1 MSLNTNP
8 IKSYTLISKDTSP
21 ETACAS
27 CPNALWHH
35 TVTGDLRVFCRL
47 MFTLVDQLLEV
58 CDGNPPQPPEPEETE
73 APVVATDETG
83 EPVEASGEP
92 QTSLADLDLEDLP
105 DLGAP
110 PERLSEGPTLED
122 IEVDWSDL
130 DESGVS

>member
-27 CPNALWHH
+27 CPSALWHH
-35 TVTGDLRVFCRL
+35 TTTGDLRVFCRL

-58 CDGNPPQPPEPEETE
+58 CDGNPPLPPEPEETE
-73 APVVATDETG
+73 APVVATDETAG
-83 EPVEASGEP
+83 EPGEASDESA
-92 QTSLADLDLEDLP
+92 TSLADLDLEDRPNLDDIP
-105 DLGAP
+105 DP
-110 PERLSEGPTLED
+110 SEGPTPEE
-122 IEVDWSDL
+122 IEIDWSDL